1 MNDLNRL
8 IINRL
13 LAAWVMISLV
23 LAGLAG
29 LYFAGASLVDPAA
42 GTAQRREL
50 AIVLA
55 VVLGA
60 VLLTTLALYPVILA
74 LNKDVMRFSRDL
86 LKANIELMEVLGGA
100 IAKRD
105 SDTSVHNYRVTIYA
119 VKLAEAAKLDAAA
132 IRDLVAG
139 AFLHDV
145 GKIGIADAILLKPG
159 KLDEHEFATMKT
171 HVELGLEILKRSQ
184 WLVRSKDVVGYHHE
198 KVDGS
203 GYPKGLRGDEI
214 PAIARVFAIVDV
226 FDALTSRRPY
236 KEPMPINQAL
246 AILRQDAGSH
256 FDARLLSTFEA
267 IIEPLFAEIHGLPDG
282 AVEEKLRQ
290 LIESYFLGEG
300 SKRTAAVASVS
311 AIGTPATGG

>member
-13 LAAWVMISLV
+13 LAAWVTISLV

-42 GTAQRREL
+42 GNALRRDL

-105 SDTSVHNYRVTIYA
+105 SDTNVHNYRVTIYA
-119 VKLAEAAKLDAAA
+119 VKLAEAAKLDAGA

-159 KLDEHEFATMKT
+159 KLDEQEFATMKT
-171 HVELGLEILKRSQ
+171 HVELGLEILKKSQ

-236 KEPMPINQAL
+236 KEPMPIAQAL

-256 FDARLLSTFEA
+256 FDARLVATFEA
-267 IIEPLFAEIHGLPDG
+267 IIEPLFAEINGLPDD

-300 SKRTAAVASVS
+300 AKRAAAAASQAVT
-311 AIGTPATGG
+311 GTPAAGG